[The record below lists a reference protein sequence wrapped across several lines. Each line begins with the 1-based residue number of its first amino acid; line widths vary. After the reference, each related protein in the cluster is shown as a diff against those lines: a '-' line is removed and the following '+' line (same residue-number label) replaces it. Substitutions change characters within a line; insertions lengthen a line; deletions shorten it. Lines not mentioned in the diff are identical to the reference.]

1 MQPGET
7 QPLLPY
13 HMLRSLTADGRLLFA
28 TRCARMFAYGML
40 SVILVLFLTELGYR
54 DRWGTIVSAAL
65 LGDIVVS
72 LWMTTTA
79 DRVGRRNML
88 ILGALLMAGAGLV
101 FATTDSFPL
110 LLIAATIGVVSP
122 SDKEVGP
129 FLSIE
134 QSALS
139 QTVPGSD
146 RTAIFAWYNL
156 AGSVAAALG
165 TLTAGFAWKGLLR
178 FGLTGTGVYRPIV
191 WAYAG
196 IGILLAAAFV
206 LLSPAAEAPR
216 AAEPSAAPVW
226 LGLHRSRSIILR
238 LSALFALDAFGGGFI
253 LQSIL
258 VAWFHLRF
266 GADPE
271 VLGSIFFAANLL
283 AAGSALVAA
292 RLAERFGL
300 VNTMVFTHLPSN
312 VLLVLVPLMPNLDLA
327 VTLLLVRFSISQ
339 MDVPTRQSYTMAVVH
354 PDERSAAAGITTVA
368 RSVGAAFSPWLANK
382 CLAVPA
388 LLGVPL
394 FIAGGIKIVYDLW
407 LYRAFVS
414 HRPAESADQPREWQA
429 QEIKRQNSNV

>member
-1 MQPGET
+1 MQPTERR
-7 QPLLPY
+7 QLLPY
-13 HMLRSLTADGRLLFA
+13 HFLRSLTADGRLLFG
-28 TRCARMFAYGML
+28 TRCARLFAYGML
-40 SVILVLFLTELGYR
+40 SVILVLYLTELGYR

-65 LGDIVVS
+65 LGDIAVS
-72 LWMTTTA
+72 LWITTSA
-79 DRVGRRNML
+79 DRLGRKRML
-88 ILGALLMAGAGLV
+88 ILGALLMVGAGV
-101 FATTDSFPL
+101 TFATTDKFL
-110 LLIAATIGVVSP
+110 FLLIAATIGVVSP

-139 QTVPGSD
+139 QTVAAAD

-156 AGSVAAALG
+156 AGSVAAAFG
-165 TLTAGFAWKGLLR
+165 TLAAGFAWRAFVRG
-178 FGLTGTGVYRPIV
+178 GMTGPEVYRPLV

-196 IGILLAAAFV
+196 IGVLLAVAFF
-206 LLSPAAEAPR
+206 LLGPAAEAPR
-216 AAEPSAAPVW
+216 AAAPRDAPAW
-226 LGLHRSRSIILR
+226 LGLHRSRSIVMR

-258 VAWFHLRF
+258 VAWFVLRF

-271 VLGSIFFAANLL
+271 VLGSIFFVANLL

-292 RLAERFGL
+292 RLAARFGL

-312 VLLVLVPLMPNLDLA
+312 VLLILVPLMPRLELA
-327 VTLLLVRFSISQ
+327 AAVLLVRYGISQ

-354 PDERSAAAGITTVA
+354 ADERSAAAGITTVA
-368 RSVGAAFSPWLANK
+368 RSVGAALSPWLANK

-394 FIAGGIKIVYDLW
+394 FIAGATKIVYDLW

-414 HRPAESADQPREWQA
+414 HRPAESAEQA
-429 QEIKRQNSNV
+429 GERGA